1 MNENKNIKAML
12 AELREEYPIDY
23 ETENIRVE
31 VVDKNNNYDDDADF
45 DESKLWEVRI
55 FYRDKLFTLRRKY
68 TDLFEISDDNY
79 LDIHDLDD
87 LGKIINIIGKHLKRI
102 SYKWDWEVYAMN
114 IIMNI
119 NIELMLEELKKEFPK
134 NVYQELDLRI
144 YDNDGNGY
152 FTDDEFQEKIFSN
165 MFINYEM
172 NAVEISRDKY
182 SLFDINTDILIE
194 QEDLAVIG
202 KAISIVV
209 KHLSKIEFEES
220 N

>member
-1 MNENKNIKAML
+1 MNEN
-12 AELREEYPIDY
+12 ID
-23 ETENIRVE
+23 NM
-31 VVDKNNNYDDDADF
+31 F
-45 DESKLWEVRI
+45 
-55 FYRDKLFTLRRKY
+55 
-68 TDLFEISDDNY
+68 
-79 LDIHDLDD
+79 
-87 LGKIINIIGKHLKRI
+87 
-102 SYKWDWEVYAMN
+102 
-114 IIMNI
+114 
-119 NIELMLEELKKEFPK
+119 EELKKEFPK

-165 MFINYEM
+165 LFINYEM

-182 SLFDINTDILIE
+182 SLFNIRTDILIE

-209 KHLSKIEFEES
+209 KYLSKIEFEES